1 MEIKVLEKSDESVK
15 IEVKD
20 ETHTLVNLIR
30 ENSWKA
36 GAIQASYSI
45 EHPYLS
51 QPKISV
57 RAKNPKKV
65 LADAAQMVANDAR
78 EFGKEFSRAAK
89 R

>member
-1 MEIKVLEKSDESVK
+1 MEIKVLEKTEEKVK
-15 IEVKD
+15 IEVTD
-20 ETHTLVNLIR
+20 ETHTLINLLR

-36 GAIQASYSI
+36 GASQASYMI

-51 QPKISV
+51 HPKIIV

-65 LADAAQMVANDAR
+65 LADAAQMVINDAK

-89 R
+89 K